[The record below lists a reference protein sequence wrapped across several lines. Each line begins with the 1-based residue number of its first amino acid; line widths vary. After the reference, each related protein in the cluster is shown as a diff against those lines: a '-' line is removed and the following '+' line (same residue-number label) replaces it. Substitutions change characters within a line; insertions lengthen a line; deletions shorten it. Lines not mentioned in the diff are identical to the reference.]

1 MMQKTLRFWYPMA
14 LECKRAATKKVSL
27 VECIVPCRARKPS
40 YVEDFWEFS
49 NRRQM
54 DKLNGMG
61 FADSLFGFFRGT
73 AMSVITDM
81 ISRVLDVRSMTA
93 SDLPRILQLEKQRL
107 GSSWL
112 REDLAMNPVTE
123 E

>member
-1 MMQKTLRFWYPMA
+1 
-14 LECKRAATKKVSL
+14 
-27 VECIVPCRARKPS
+27 
-40 YVEDFWEFS
+40 
-49 NRRQM
+49 M
-54 DKLNGMG
+54 DKQNGMG
-61 FADSLFGFFRGT
+61 FAQIIVRTLRGT
-73 AMSVITDM
+73 TMSVITDM

-123 E
+123 ERATWVATIQNANRLALARISTAPRYSADPERCWQPRLASI